1 MKILV
6 VGNGA
11 REHAIVAKLR
21 ESSIGAVDEIYCAPG
36 NVGIAK
42 MARTVPI
49 SVSNTVEL
57 ADFAQTIHADLT
69 IVGPELPLVLGI
81 VDEFKK
87 RGLRIFGPTRAAAEI
102 EGSKAFT
109 REFLTRH
116 NVPSPQYAVCTA
128 FDEAERILKEGRFG
142 FPCVV
147 KADGLTS
154 GKGAVVCDT
163 REEAIAA
170 ATAMLKDKKFGKA
183 GERVVI
189 EEFIPGEEVSFL
201 VLCDGTRAIPLASV
215 QDHKRLKDG
224 DKGPNTGGMGTISPA
239 LNLKLELH
247 KEIMSTIIIPT
258 IAGLAKEGR
267 SFSGVLYAGLMID
280 ANGKPKVLEYNARF
294 GDPECQVI
302 LARLKSDLASLLVAT
317 ADGALADVKV
327 EWAKEPAVCV
337 VVASEGYPESVIKGR
352 EIRRVPEAEEGLQI
366 LHGATALE
374 GQKLVTN
381 GGRVFSVTALG
392 ASLPQALNRA
402 YEAVAQVDFDGAYY
416 RKDIGG
422 SALKKLGVA

>member
-36 NVGIAK
+36 NAGIAK
-42 MARTVPI
+42 HARLVPI
-49 SVSNTVEL
+49 AASNTVEL
-57 ADFAQTIHADLT
+57 ADFAQTIKADLT

-102 EGSKAFT
+102 EGSKVFA

-116 NVPSPQYAVCTA
+116 NVPSPRYAICSS
-128 FDEAERILKEGRFG
+128 FDDAERILKEGKLG

-154 GKGAVVCDT
+154 GKGAVVCET
-163 REEAIAA
+163 REEATEA
-170 ATAMLKDKKFGKA
+170 ATAMLKGNRFGKA

-189 EEFIPGEEVSFL
+189 EEFVAGEEVSFL
-201 VLCDGTRAIPLASV
+201 VLCDGTRAVPLASV

-258 IAGLAKEGR
+258 IAGLSKEGR
-267 SFSGVLYAGLMID
+267 SFSGVLYAGLMIATD
-280 ANGKPKVLEYNARF
+280 GKPKVLEYNARF

-317 ADGALADVKV
+317 ADGALAEVKV

-337 VVASEGYPESVIKGR
+337 VVASEGYPDNAIKGR
-352 EIRRVPEAEEGLQI
+352 EVRRVPESEEGLQI
-366 LHGATALE
+366 LHGATAME
-374 GQKLVTN
+374 GQKLVTS
-381 GGRVFSVTALG
+381 GGRVFAVTALG

-402 YEAVAQVDFDGAYY
+402 YGAVAQIDFEGAQY
-416 RKDIGG
+416 RRDIGA
-422 SALKKLGVA
+422 SALKRLGVA

>member
-36 NVGIAK
+36 NAGIAK
-42 MARTVPI
+42 HARLVPI
-49 SVSNTVEL
+49 AASNTVEL
-57 ADFAQTIHADLT
+57 ADFAQTIKADLT

-102 EGSKAFT
+102 EGSKVFA

-116 NVPSPQYAVCTA
+116 NVPSPRYAICSS
-128 FDEAERILKEGRFG
+128 FDDAERILKEGKLG

-154 GKGAVVCDT
+154 GKGAVVCET
-163 REEAIAA
+163 REEATEA
-170 ATAMLKDKKFGKA
+170 ATAMLKGNRFGKA

-189 EEFIPGEEVSFL
+189 EEFVAGEEVSFL
-201 VLCDGTRAIPLASV
+201 VLCDGTRAVPLASV

-258 IAGLAKEGR
+258 IAGLSKEGR
-267 SFSGVLYAGLMID
+267 SFSGVLYAGLMIATD
-280 ANGKPKVLEYNARF
+280 GKPKVLEYNARF

-317 ADGALADVKV
+317 ADGALAEVKV

-337 VVASEGYPESVIKGR
+337 VVASEGYPDKAIKGR
-352 EIRRVPEAEEGLQI
+352 EVRRVPESEEGLQI
-366 LHGATALE
+366 LHGATAME
-374 GQKLVTN
+374 GQKLVTS
-381 GGRVFSVTALG
+381 GGRVFAVTALG

-402 YEAVAQVDFDGAYY
+402 YGAVAQIDFEGAQY
-416 RKDIGG
+416 RRDIGA
-422 SALKKLGVA
+422 SALKRLGVA

>member
-36 NVGIAK
+36 NAGIAK
-42 MARTVPI
+42 HARLVPI
-49 SVSNTVEL
+49 AASNTVEL
-57 ADFAQTIHADLT
+57 ADFAQTIKADLT

-102 EGSKAFT
+102 EGSKVFA

-116 NVPSPQYAVCTA
+116 NVPSPRYAICSS
-128 FDEAERILKEGRFG
+128 FDDAERILKEGKLG

-154 GKGAVVCDT
+154 GKGAVVCET
-163 REEAIAA
+163 REEATEA
-170 ATAMLKDKKFGKA
+170 ATAMLKGNRFGKA

-189 EEFIPGEEVSFL
+189 EEFVAGEEVSFL
-201 VLCDGTRAIPLASV
+201 VLCDGTRAVPLASV

-258 IAGLAKEGR
+258 IAGLSKEGR
-267 SFSGVLYAGLMID
+267 SFSGVLYAGLMIATD
-280 ANGKPKVLEYNARF
+280 GKPKVLEYNARF

-317 ADGALADVKV
+317 ADGALAEVKV

-337 VVASEGYPESVIKGR
+337 VVASEGYPDTSIKGR
-352 EIRRVPEAEEGLQI
+352 EVRRVPESEEGLQI
-366 LHGATALE
+366 LHGATAME
-374 GQKLVTN
+374 GQKLVTS
-381 GGRVFSVTALG
+381 GGRVFAVTALG

-402 YEAVAQVDFDGAYY
+402 YGAVAQIDFEGAQY
-416 RKDIGG
+416 RRDIGA
-422 SALKKLGVA
+422 SALKRLGVA